1 MFETANAGFAQI
13 MYEEFLRD
21 PAAVSEEWRRYFQTG
36 NAGLTPEQ
44 GNGHHPSVH
53 DARPAQGAAPAAPAP
68 AARRAALSSRRRV
81 SRVAT
86 DSSRK
91 LVAVGIDRLSFM
103 LATSLAAGPV
113 IGTAPG
119 GTGAGNSTPPCA
131 PRAGARRSRSPT

>member
-1 MFETANAGFAQI
+1 M
-13 MYEEFLRD
+13 
-21 PAAVSEEWRRYFQTG
+21 
-36 NAGLTPEQ
+36 
-44 GNGHHPSVH
+44 
-53 DARPAQGAAPAAPAP
+53 
-68 AARRAALSSRRRV
+68 SSRRRA

-119 GTGAGNSTPPCA
+119 GTAAGVASA
-131 PRAGARRSRSPT
+131 GRAGAEVAEPLAAGVVPLAGRPSLTDGWCPLPCSGARPGLPVWKYRRHSSDTAAGSRRNSSYMIWAKPAFAVSNTFGSTDRSQPFHY